1 MFRWYKS
8 RTLAWN
14 WLSKVLVSNY
24 LFKFSNKNTE
34 KRCDICSKLTIKSP
48 EQRQW
53 RGPGA
58 FIVNFELNNPV
69 NFKTSYQT
77 NRIKRCKINNS
88 FSEWAKIS
96 AGVSRGFVLGHYFS
110 IFSSMRFLQIFL
122 QKSGLANYADG
133 STMHASEKRVSAI
146 VDSLRHEFTILSK
159 YFYNNFM
166 VLNPEKCSFMLL
178 GVEDSSQT
186 NLVCGD
192 ETLKNWKQ
200 ESVRCNVRQ

>member
-14 WLSKVLVSNY
+14 WLNKVLVSNY
-24 LFKFSNKNTE
+24 LFKFSNKNTG

-58 FIVNFELNNPV
+58 FIVNFELNNAV

-96 AGVSRGFVLGHYFS
+96 AGFSRGFVLGPLLFNIFINEISSNISSKVWPSKLCWWQYYAYLRKTCFS
-110 IFSSMRFLQIFL
+110 NCRF
-122 QKSGLANYADG
+122 
-133 STMHASEKRVSAI
+133 
-146 VDSLRHEFTILSK
+146 
-159 YFYNNFM
+159 
-166 VLNPEKCSFMLL
+166 PE
-178 GVEDSSQT
+178 T
-186 NLVCGD
+186 
-192 ETLKNWKQ
+192 WIYY
-200 ESVRCNVRQ
+200 SV

>member
-58 FIVNFELNNPV
+58 FIVNFELNNAV

-77 NRIKRCKINNS
+77 NRINRCKINNS

-122 QKSGLANYADG
+122 QKSDLANYADG

-159 YFYNNFM
+159 
-166 VLNPEKCSFMLL
+166 
-178 GVEDSSQT
+178 
-186 NLVCGD
+186 
-192 ETLKNWKQ
+192 
-200 ESVRCNVRQ
+200 